1 MNIDAFINE
10 TIKAHNRWHVDIV
23 IDKSCI
29 AGYAWYFLYQRGHD
43 IWAWEDVFLYK
54 YLYERLSQVC
64 IYPTLQLREIDGKQ
78 KIGIA
83 FEVKE

>member
-10 TIKAHNRWHVDIV
+10 TVKAHNRLNVDIV
-23 IDKSCI
+23 IDKSYR
-29 AGYAWYFLYQRGHD
+29 AGYAWYFLYQRDYD
-43 IWAWEDVFLYK
+43 IWSWEDIYLYK
-54 YLYERLSQVC
+54 YLNERLSQERV
-64 IYPTLQLREIDGKQ
+64 YPTLRLREIDGKS